1 VTKKKLSLRVSRET
15 SVLPKTTKIPS
26 TTTLQKRTPRK
37 ESVKENGQGI

>member
-1 VTKKKLSLRVSRET
+1 VTKKKCHSGSSRET
-15 SVLPKTTKIPS
+15 SVLPKTPKIPS